1 MRKALVFAL
10 LFFFFASLIITAD
23 DTLKPRVGILEFNA
37 KNVSEVEA
45 DAVGELFTSELV
57 MTGQFDVVDRNNVES
72 LLTEMDFQMS
82 GCTDSS
88 CAVEIGQILSL
99 EYMVYGSV
107 IKLGEIFAIN
117 VQMIN
122 VGTAQIVNTG
132 REQFKSI
139 EEAYDVIPRLVAAF
153 VATFGGGEYIAPVT
167 AEDVGKTV
175 SKRKTLG
182 MVTFFSG
189 IALGGGSVWPW
200 FKANNLAYFINSA
213 YDNYHTADYDE
224 YEQYKQE
231 YLDAISI
238 KNTWLFSAMAASVIG
253 GAAIITGSILWF
265 GPKPQGPSGEEAEK
279 LGFTARPI
287 PGGIYLKVEY

>member
-1 MRKALVFAL
+1 MKRIVYCFL
-10 LFFFFASLIITAD
+10 LIFLISGGSAFSND
-23 DTLKPRVGILEFNA
+23 QEKPRVGILQFSA

-45 DAVGELFTSELV
+45 DAVGELFSSELV

-139 EEAYDVIPRLVAAF
+139 EEAYDVIPKLVKAF
-153 VATFGGGEYIAPVT
+153 VGTFGGGEYVAPVT
-167 AEDVGKTV
+167 GEDVGKTV

-182 MVTFFSG
+182 MIAFFGG

-238 KNTWLFSAMAASVIG
+238 KNTWLFSALAASVVG

-265 GPKPQGPSGEEAEK
+265 GPETQGPSGEEAAE
-279 LGFTARPI
+279 LGFIARPI
-287 PGGIYLKVEY
+287 PGGIYLQVEY

>member
-1 MRKALVFAL
+1 MKKPL
-10 LFFFFASLIITAD
+10 LFFLLIVPLVIYAED
-23 DTLKPRVGILEFNA
+23 DLKPRVGILQFNA

-139 EEAYDVIPRLVAAF
+139 EEAYDVIPKLVAAF
-153 VATFGGGEYIAPVT
+153 VGTFGGGTYVEPVT
-167 AEDVGKTV
+167 GEKTRKKV
-175 SKRKTLG
+175 SARKIAG
-182 MVTFFSG
+182 MAVFFSG
-189 IALGGGSVWPW
+189 IGAAGGGGYFFWDADQYNQDYVIP
-200 FKANNLAYFINSA
+200 AYEDYTA
-213 YDNYHTADYDE
+213 ADYDT
-224 YEQYKQE
+224 YQE
-231 YLDAISI
+231 YKDEYLTRLEN
-238 KNTWLFSAMAASVIG
+238 KNGRVTTAMILSGLG
-253 GAAIITGSILWF
+253 GAAILTGALLWFLPAREPALLEEQTDSLSISILPRAAGMYISF
-265 GPKPQGPSGEEAEK
+265 
-279 LGFTARPI
+279 R
-287 PGGIYLKVEY
+287 Y